1 MIRVAP
7 VQRCLQSKLILEK
20 PGDNLD
26 DEHIAKLIV
35 YLINDFEK
43 KKPYLFHERNVDGKI
58 GPKFQNELKELFH
71 RAVRE
76 AKSINWGNMI
86 RKVKN

>member
-26 DEHIAKLIV
+26 DEHMAKLIV
-35 YLINDFEK
+35 YLINDFERK
-43 KKPYLFHERNVDGKI
+43 NHSYFM
-58 GPKFQNELKELFH
+58 KE
-71 RAVRE
+71 
-76 AKSINWGNMI
+76 M
-86 RKVKN
+86 